1 MVSITITLSDNQS
14 ERLDELAD
22 SFRVPA
28 EELVR
33 VSVEELLAGPES
45 EFRRAVER
53 VIEKNAEL
61 YRRLA

>member
-1 MVSITITLSDNQS
+1 VTTITITLSDNQS
-14 ERLDELAD
+14 EMLEEIAGRL
-22 SFRVPA
+22 RVPA

-33 VSVEELLAGPES
+33 ASVEELLAEPES

-53 VIEKNAEL
+53 VLNKNAEL